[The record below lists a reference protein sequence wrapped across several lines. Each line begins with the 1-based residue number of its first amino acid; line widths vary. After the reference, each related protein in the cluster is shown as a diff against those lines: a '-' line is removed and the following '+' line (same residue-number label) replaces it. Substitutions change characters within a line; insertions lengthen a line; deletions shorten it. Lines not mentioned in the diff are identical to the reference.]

1 MTATIPENEP
11 LIDSNSKS
19 SEPIKPSAPL
29 VYSKSLKYGYTLMV
43 CVLLMA
49 LETALW
55 RKYIAPMCGS
65 YCKLK

>member
-1 MTATIPENEP
+1 MPATIPENEP
-11 LIDSNSKS
+11 LIDSNSKAS
-19 SEPIKPSAPL
+19 DSIKVSDPL
-29 VYSKSLKYGYTLMV
+29 IYSKSLKYGYTLMV

>member
-1 MTATIPENEP
+1 MPATIPENEP
-11 LIDSNSKS
+11 LIDSNSTNL
-19 SEPIKPSAPL
+19 KPSDPL

-55 RKYIAPMCGS
+55 RKYIAPMCV
-65 YCKLK
+65 LIAN